1 MKKIIT
7 GFFVLVA
14 VAVTLV
20 AADDGSGSNLYS
32 TVRQGGPLMIALMIL
47 ALVVLTVIV
56 ERVIFFIRNGAW
68 SNKRVIAV
76 LEEGKI
82 SVTSVYRED
91 IEEAMRSNLNIYT
104 NSLEKGLALIS
115 GIGNIAPIIGF
126 LGTVLG
132 MINAFGA
139 IAAATTVNAKVV
151 AVGIQ
156 IALVTTAGGLLVAA
170 PALTAYYFFVHVIQL
185 RQNAAEEYISDNLKN
200 KPSISSK
207 LDA

>member
-1 MKKIIT
+1 
-7 GFFVLVA
+7 
-14 VAVTLV
+14 
-20 AADDGSGSNLYS
+20 
-32 TVRQGGPLMIALMIL
+32 MIALMIL
-47 ALVVLTVIV
+47 ALVVLTVIL
-56 ERVIFFIRNGAW
+56 ERVIFFFRNGAW
-68 SNKRVIAV
+68 SNRRVTAI
-76 LEEGKI
+76 LDEGRE
-82 SVTSVYRED
+82 SVASSYRED

>member
-1 MKKIIT
+1 MKKFVIAVII
-7 GFFVLVA
+7 FLLVA
-14 VAVTLV
+14 VSLI
-20 AADDGSGSNLYS
+20 AADGSSNSNLYT
-32 TVRQGGPLMIALMIL
+32 TVKQGGPLMIALMIL
-47 ALVVLTVIV
+47 AIVVLTVIV
-56 ERVIFFIRNGAW
+56 ERIIFFFRNGAW
-68 SNKRVIAV
+68 SNQRVICI
-76 LEEGKI
+76 LEEGMA
-82 SVTSVYRED
+82 SVDSEYREEY
-91 IEEAMRSNLNIYT
+91 EESMRSNLVIYN

-185 RQNAAEEYISDNLKN
+185 RQNAAEEFIADKLKS
-200 KPSISSK
+200 KRSISS
-207 LDA
+207 LLEA

>member
-1 MKKIIT
+1 M
-7 GFFVLVA
+7 V
-14 VAVTLV
+14 
-20 AADDGSGSNLYS
+20 
-32 TVRQGGPLMIALMIL
+32 ALMIL

-76 LEEGKI
+76 LEEGQT